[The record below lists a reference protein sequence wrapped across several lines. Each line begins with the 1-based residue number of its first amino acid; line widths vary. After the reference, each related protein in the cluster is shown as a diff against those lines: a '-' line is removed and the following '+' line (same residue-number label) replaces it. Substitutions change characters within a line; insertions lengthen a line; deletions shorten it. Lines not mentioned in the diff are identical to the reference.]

1 MSSRHNTPRCLRELL
16 GSRIGWLTILG
27 SALILGLGLAGKVSN
42 RAVLRAPTPTLLLQD
57 RDRRFMAE
65 LAQEPEQELGYWAV
79 EDIPWRVAAATV
91 AIEDRRFWDHS
102 GVDLRSVVRAA
113 LQNLDSGEVVSGAST
128 LTMQVARMQ
137 DPGPRTYSRKV
148 VEALTALALNA
159 RYDRREVLA
168 HYLRLVPYGNRI
180 HGIGYAARRYLDK
193 PVADLSWAEVAF
205 LASLPQAPSRTN
217 PFHPIGRARAADR
230 AQRILA
236 ELLKGGVI
244 GQADHDQAL
253 LDLAVLVVP
262 DRGARP
268 PSALHSILQLEA
280 ELRADPTRWAALAQ
294 QPVLRCS
301 LDLALQDELEAI
313 LQAHVRSLEDRG
325 AGNGALMVVD
335 PHTHQ
340 VLASVGSTSWFD
352 ARFAGSI
359 DYTRVPRY
367 PGSTLK
373 PFLYALALDR
383 GTISPSTLMDDLQR
397 GPDGIG
403 NADERFL
410 GPMLPRR
417 ALANSRNVP
426 AVHLLEQVGMD
437 EGYAFFETLGLH
449 DGDLPAGHYGLGLAI
464 GGAPTSLQQLVRA
477 YTALADDGR
486 LGELVWLPDQ
496 PGDTSRVLSPWS
508 AQLVSQWLSDPLA
521 RLPSFPRMG
530 FSEYPFPVAVKTGTS
545 EDWRDAW
552 AVAYSQDWVVGAW
565 VGHPDWRP
573 MQGVSGYR
581 GGASLVQQV
590 LEHLHQHELD
600 GLSDL
605 GFPTPEGSV
614 AARIC
619 PLSGQLAGPACE
631 HAVTEHFRPGA
642 EPTDPC
648 SAHLQLVVDRSS
660 GALATIDTPSGLR
673 STRGYVD
680 LPPRYAAWAASQGM
694 EPPPALAVHPSP
706 ARLASHSQP
715 RITITAPQDGMRVVR
730 DPETP
735 AQLATLTL
743 SVDVDRGVDQV
754 LWTVDG
760 EPFALVQAPFSTRW
774 PMSPGEHVF
783 EARVPYHDS
792 SSGPVRVV
800 LH

>member
-1 MSSRHNTPRCLRELL
+1 MNDRTRLPLLTLL
-16 GSRIGWLTILG
+16 GAG
-27 SALILGLGLAGKVSN
+27 LILGLGLAGKVSN
-42 RAVLRAPTPTLLLQD
+42 RAVLRSPTPTLLLQD
-57 RDRRFMAE
+57 RDGRFMAE
-65 LAQEPEQELGYWAV
+65 LAQDPEQELGYWSV
-79 EDIPWRVAAATV
+79 HEIPWRVAAATV
-91 AIEDRRFWDHS
+91 AIEDKRFWEHS
-102 GVDLRSVVRAA
+102 GVDARSVARAV
-113 LQNLDSGEVVSGAST
+113 LQNAHSGQVVSGAST

-137 DPGPRTYSRKV
+137 DPGPRSYRRKV
-148 VEALTALALNA
+148 VEALTAIALTL
-159 RYDRREVLA
+159 RYDRREILA

-180 HGIGYAARRYLDK
+180 HGIGYGARRYLDK

-217 PFHPIGRARAADR
+217 PFHPAGRARAADR
-230 AQRILA
+230 AERILA
-236 ELLKGGVI
+236 ELLEGGVI

-253 LDLAVLVVP
+253 LDLAVLAVP

-268 PSALHSILQLEA
+268 PAALHTILQLEA
-280 ELRADPTRWAALAQ
+280 ELRADPGRWQALAA
-294 QPVLRCS
+294 QPVQRCS
-301 LDLALQDELEAI
+301 LDLDLQAELETI
-313 LQAHVRSLEDRG
+313 LQIHVASLEERG
-325 AGNGALMVVD
+325 AGNGALVVVD
-335 PHTHQ
+335 PHTRE

-383 GTISPSTLMDDLQR
+383 GVLTPSTLMDDLHR

-403 NADERFL
+403 NADEHFL

-426 AVHLLEQVGMD
+426 AVRLLDRVGLD
-437 EGYAFFETLGLH
+437 EGYAFFEALGLH
-449 DGDLPAGHYGLGLAI
+449 DGSLPASHYGLGLAI
-464 GGAPTSLQQLVRA
+464 GGAPTNLQSLVRA

-486 LGELVWLPDQ
+486 LGDLVWLPDE
-496 PGDTSRVLSPWS
+496 PRDTSRAFSPSS
-508 AQLVSQWLSDPLA
+508 AQLVAQWLSDPLA

-552 AVAYSQDWVVGAW
+552 AVAFSQDWVVGAW

-590 LEHLHQHELD
+590 VELLHQHELD
-600 GLSDL
+600 GMADL
-605 GFPTPEGSV
+605 AFPSPEGSV
-614 AARIC
+614 PVRIC
-619 PLSGQLAGPACE
+619 PLSGKLPGSACE
-631 HAVTEHFRPGA
+631 HTVTEYFRPGT
-642 EPTDPC
+642 EPVDPC
-648 SAHLQLVVDRSS
+648 DAHLQLEVDRRT
-660 GALATIDTPSGLR
+660 GAIATADTPTEHR
-673 STRGYVD
+673 SAQIFVD
-680 LPPRYAAWAASQGM
+680 LPSRYAAWAASQGM
-694 EPPPALAVHPSP
+694 EPPPALAAHPGTGS
-706 ARLASHSQP
+706 LGSHDRP
-715 RITITAPQDGMRVVR
+715 RIAITAPQDGMRVVH

-735 AQLATLTL
+735 PELATLTL
-743 SVDVDRGVDQV
+743 SVEVDRGVEQV

-760 EPFALVQAPFSTRW
+760 EPFALVQAPFSARW
-774 PMSPGEHVF
+774 PLTPGEHVF
-783 EARVPYHDS
+783 EARVPFYGA
-792 SSGPVRVV
+792 SSGPVHVV